1 LNNGQ
6 LSILLIKTI
15 KKLFWGDFE
24 FLPLSKIIENY
35 TRNYRYRKKI
45 CYPTIITN
53 RNGYHLFGTRGHTLK
68 DHFKTN
74 LRSEQDHRLKIDLKS
89 DQDHVFF

>member
-1 LNNGQ
+1 VTLNFYHYQ
-6 LSILLIKTI
+6 K
-15 KKLFWGDFE
+15 
-24 FLPLSKIIENY
+24 LSKITPEIIVIE
-35 TRNYRYRKKI
+35 KKI
-45 CYPTIITN
+45 VIQLSSQIEMVITF
-53 RNGYHLFGTRGHTLK
+53 FGTRGHTLK